1 MEKGFQKT
9 NIQVI
14 VALTL
19 VHFTGDLYASFINP
33 LLPVFADT
41 FSLSLAQIGLL
52 AGINRFF
59 MFVVQPVAGYF
70 ADHYRTRFFIL
81 GGPLLTMLFV
91 PLVGFAPS
99 FLILSMLIAVG
110 SIGQSMFHP
119 PVAGMISTY
128 SGKNFSFSMSIFN
141 MGGTFAFAVGPIL
154 ITSIVRAYGLKAG
167 AYSILIG
174 LPLMVYLFKAVPLP
188 EGENLVSR
196 GFTGSIREALG
207 DAWKAVAMVWVIMV
221 LRAFISQAWITFTP
235 VLYAREGATLTSIG
249 GVVSLFTLAG
259 ALSGLVAGHLAD
271 RIGYKPIFY
280 TSHLLTAPVL
290 LLSVFSSGVWIYP
303 SAFIAGFVALSTL
316 PLGVSLGQEL
326 APKGKSMVS
335 SLMMGLAL
343 GVGGMMSPLVG
354 KLADLYSI
362 RTVLCWLAVVPLI
375 TTFLVVWLP
384 KKKSA
389 FERS

>member
-1 MEKGFQKT
+1 MVTMSFQKT
-9 NIQVI
+9 NVQVI

-52 AGINRFF
+52 AGVNRFF

-99 FLILSMLIAVG
+99 FFILSLIIAVG

-128 SGKNFSFSMSIFN
+128 SGRNFSFSMSIFN
-141 MGGTFAFAVGPIL
+141 VGGTFAFAVGPIL

-167 AYSILIG
+167 AFSIAIG

-188 EGENLVSR
+188 KGENLVSR

-207 DAWKAVAMVWVIMV
+207 DAWKAVIMVWAIMV

-235 VLYAREGATLTSIG
+235 MLYAREGASLTSIG

-280 TSHLLTAPVL
+280 VSHLFTAPII
-290 LLSVFSSGVWIYP
+290 LLSVFSKGMWIYP
-303 SAFIAGFVALSTL
+303 SAFAAGFVALATL

-354 KLADLYSI
+354 KLADLYTI
-362 RTVLCWLAVVPLI
+362 RTVLCWLSIVPLV
-375 TTFLVVWLP
+375 TTVLVFWLP
-384 KKKSA
+384 KK
-389 FERS
+389 

>member
-1 MEKGFQKT
+1 MSFQKT
-9 NIQVI
+9 NVQVI

-52 AGINRFF
+52 AGVNRFF

-99 FLILSMLIAVG
+99 FFILSLIIAVG

-128 SGKNFSFSMSIFN
+128 SGRNFSFSMSIFN
-141 MGGTFAFAVGPIL
+141 VGGTFAFAVGPIL

-167 AYSILIG
+167 AFSIAIG

-188 EGENLVSR
+188 KGENLVSR

-207 DAWKAVAMVWVIMV
+207 DAWKAVIMVWAIMV

-235 VLYAREGATLTSIG
+235 MLYAREGASLTSIG

-280 TSHLLTAPVL
+280 VSHLFTAPII
-290 LLSVFSSGVWIYP
+290 LLSVFSKGMWIYP
-303 SAFIAGFVALSTL
+303 SAFAAGFVALATL

-354 KLADLYSI
+354 KLADLYTI
-362 RTVLCWLAVVPLI
+362 RTVLCWLSIVPLV
-375 TTFLVVWLP
+375 TTVLVIWLP
-384 KKKSA
+384 KK
-389 FERS
+389 

>member
-1 MEKGFQKT
+1 M
-9 NIQVI
+9 I
-14 VALTL
+14 
-19 VHFTGDLYASFINP
+19 
-33 LLPVFADT
+33 
-41 FSLSLAQIGLL
+41 
-52 AGINRFF
+52 
-59 MFVVQPVAGYF
+59 
-70 ADHYRTRFFIL
+70 
-81 GGPLLTMLFV
+81 
-91 PLVGFAPS
+91 
-99 FLILSMLIAVG
+99 IAAG

-128 SGKNFSFSMSIFN
+128 SGRNFSFSMSIFN

-167 AYSILIG
+167 VYSILIG
-174 LPLMVYLFKAVPLP
+174 LPLMVYLFKAVPVP

-196 GFTGSIREALG
+196 GFAGSIREALG
-207 DAWKAVAMVWVIMV
+207 DAWKGVILVWMIMV

-290 LLSVFSSGVWIYP
+290 LLTVFSHGVWIYP
-303 SAFIAGFVALSTL
+303 SAFIAGFVTLSTL

-354 KLADLYSI
+354 KLADIYTI
-362 RTVLCWLAVVPLI
+362 RTVLCWLAIAPLI
-375 TTFLVVWLP
+375 TTALVAFLPDP
-384 KKKSA
+384 KPA
-389 FERS
+389 FTRS